1 LGKRINIYIDFTKYV
16 SHIELIKDLSPL
28 FYAQQDDEVFITINL
43 ASYSVLYSDMLALVV
58 GATVNLRSKSIQVN
72 GEFLPFSNRGQ
83 ANYAS
88 RIDFFRWLGFNY
100 QEDFVRRSAVGK
112 FTEIRKFISE
122 KDTPENIDLL
132 HTEII
137 RILYNSSE
145 ISKEMMQVLDF
156 CLYEV
161 LDNTLLHSKSGN
173 GWACCQYFSK
183 RREIRLIVLDTGI
196 GIHKAL
202 TEYPG
207 SKYPDL
213 TENEAVARCIEKG
226 VTSGNGMGFGLWATS
241 QFIRE
246 NGGEMLIYSGNHFL
260 NCHVKEPKV
269 QQGALWGGTMT
280 FLRINTDVPVD
291 HKVIFGKNST
301 RDDDYDWFV
310 EEKLGV
316 SENLW

>member
-1 LGKRINIYIDFTKYV
+1 MGKRININIDFTKYI
-16 SHIELIKDLSPL
+16 SHIELINDLSPM
-28 FYAQQDDEVFITINL
+28 FDAQNDDDVFVRINL
-43 ASYSVLYSDMLALVV
+43 ASYSMLYSDMLALVV
-58 GATVNLRSKSIQVN
+58 AATFNLRSKSININ
-72 GEFLPFSNRGQ
+72 GEFLPFSNRSQ
-83 ANYAS
+83 TDYAS
-88 RIDFFRWLGFNY
+88 RIDFFRWMGFEY
-100 QEDFVRRSAVGK
+100 EEDFVRRSAVGK

-122 KDTPENIDLL
+122 KQSSENIDLL

-137 RILYNSSE
+137 RILNNSSE
-145 ISKEMMQVLDF
+145 ISKEMMQVLEF

-173 GWACCQYFSK
+173 GWACCQYFSNRK
-183 RREIRLIVLDTGI
+183 EIRLIVLDTGI

-207 SKYPDL
+207 SKFQDL

-226 VTSGNGMGFGLWATS
+226 VTSGNGMGFGLWSTS

-260 NCHVKEPKV
+260 NCHVTEPQV
-269 QQGALWGGTMT
+269 QQGELWGGTLT

-291 HKVIFGKNST
+291 HKVIFGENST
-301 RDDDYDWFV
+301 REDDYSWFV

-316 SENLW
+316 SDKLW